1 MAASFRRLTGGAPRT
16 GGRILMFRWTQNR
29 SLTSGRGLLP
39 RPRPLPLLVVT
50 GSGYLGYQHYQRK
63 SRQDDGTP
71 PPLASST
78 QVALYHSFPTR
89 LLSRA
94 WGRLNGLDLPN
105 WLRKPIYSLYIWTFG
120 VNMQEA
126 AVEDLHHY
134 RNLGE
139 FFRRRL
145 KPAVRPLCA
154 ASCLTSPAD
163 GKILH
168 FGCVK
173 NSEVEQVKGVTYSL
187 ESFLGPQMKKGNEPS
202 SSSFQDLLLSSPDS
216 ELFHVVIYLAPGDYH
231 CFHSP
236 TDWKVELRRHFPG
249 SLMSVNPGVARWV
262 KELFCLN
269 ERVALTGQW
278 HHGFFSLTAVGA
290 TNVGSI
296 RVYFDQELQTNA
308 PRYRKGA
315 FHDRSYVAAGD
326 QVLKA
331 AGEEGVAL
339 QKGQAVG
346 EFNLGSTI
354 VLLFEAPKD
363 FTFNLQP
370 GQRIRVG
377 EGLGSL

>member
-1 MAASFRRLTGGAPRT
+1 MS
-16 GGRILMFRWTQNR
+16 
-29 SLTSGRGLLP
+29 SGRGLIP
-39 RPRPLPLLVVT
+39 RPRPFPLLLVT
-50 GSGYLGYQHYQRK
+50 GGGYLGYQHYKRK
-63 SRQDDGTP
+63 DPHDDEGTP
-71 PPLASST
+71 RLATPT
-78 QVALYHSFPTR
+78 QVALYRSFPTR

-94 WGRLNGLDLPN
+94 WGRLNELDLPT

-145 KPAVRPLCA
+145 KPAVRPVCA
-154 ASCLTSPAD
+154 SSCLTSPAD
-163 GKILH
+163 GRILH
-168 FGCVK
+168 FGRVK

-187 ESFLGPQMKKGNEPS
+187 ESFLGPQMTEGSNS
-202 SSSFQDLLLSSPDS
+202 SSSYQNHLLSSADS
-216 ELFHVVIYLAPGDYH
+216 ELYHVVVYLAPGDYH

-236 TDWKVELRRHFPG
+236 TDWTVELRRHFPG

-269 ERVALTGQW
+269 ERVVLSGQW
-278 HHGFFSLTAVGA
+278 QHGFFSLTAVGA

-296 RVYFDQELQTNA
+296 RLYFDQELHTNT
-308 PRYRKGA
+308 PRYNKGS
-315 FHDRSYVAAGD
+315 FHDRNYISVGDHALKVAGD
-326 QVLKA
+326 
-331 AGEEGVAL
+331 GGVAL
-339 QKGQAVG
+339 QKGEAVG

-354 VLLFEAPKD
+354 VLLFEAPRD

-377 EGLGSL
+377 EGLGSR